1 MKTHLRA
8 AFLSFLAVP
17 AFASMLIVSP
27 ALGQQQQT
35 KEPPSK
41 SSSLMPSETAEQP
54 GIVVLSGVATS
65 AHIADP
71 NERVVFNGR
80 VMRMADFVAA
90 VSSSTEAVPR
100 PRNPEKRNR
109 EKDPPTPPS
118 KPLN

>member
-1 MKTHLRA
+1 MRTIRA
-8 AFLSFLAVP
+8 ALFLFL
-17 AFASMLIVSP
+17 FAYLLASNGNAQAQAPQL
-27 ALGQQQQT
+27 
-35 KEPPSK
+35 PSK
-41 SSSLMPSETAEQP
+41 PSSLKPSETAEQP

-71 NERVVFNGR
+71 NERVVFSGR

-90 VSSSTEAVPR
+90 VSSSTEAVPH